1 MKIAVTTE
9 NGTVFQHFGKTQTF
23 TVYETEGKEIKS
35 KTLLDA
41 GGNGHSAL
49 AGFLRDNQVDV
60 LICGG
65 IGQGAKDALGS
76 CGIQIVPGT
85 VGSVDQV
92 VRDYLDGV
100 LVGNFDFTCSHHDH
114 DHAHGDHHCC
124 GEHGCGSHS

>member
-1 MKIAVTTE
+1 MQAETAIPRWQASC
-9 NGTVFQHFGKTQTF
+9 GT
-23 TVYETEGKEIKS
+23 I
-35 KTLLDA
+35 
-41 GGNGHSAL
+41 
-49 AGFLRDNQVDV
+49 RWM
-60 LICGG
+60 CGG

-100 LVGNFDFTCSHHDH
+100 LVGNFDFTCSHHEH